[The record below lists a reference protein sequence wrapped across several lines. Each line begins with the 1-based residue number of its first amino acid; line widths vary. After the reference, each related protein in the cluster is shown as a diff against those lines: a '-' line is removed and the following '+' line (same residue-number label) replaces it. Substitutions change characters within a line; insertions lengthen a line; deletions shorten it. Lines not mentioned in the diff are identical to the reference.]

1 MLGSRLM
8 SASFVT
14 KVDYKGSVTKEVD
27 SASDWDSSGEALDVL
42 SVASVGDLVVI
53 AFSFD
58 FSTSSFSWGG
68 MTFTNIL
75 NGTLSASPGY
85 YVGYRVIQ
93 SGDANPYVTG
103 ASGRWQGL
111 SVVAS
116 VFGEISVSEAE
127 VNDAVGIS
135 GSGMPNPPSLNAD
148 AGLWV
153 SVGHIDDT
161 AVTDWAAPTNYELA
175 AYAASTAS
183 GSSGVSSTA
192 IAYRIES
199 LSSDDPSA
207 FGGSGDDSWHA
218 ETIAFT

>member
-8 SASFVT
+8 SSTSPYVE
-14 KVDYKGSVTKEVD
+14 YKGSVTKEVD

-58 FSTSSFSWGG
+58 FNTSSFTWNG
-68 MTFTNIL
+68 MSFTDIRD
-75 NGTLSASPGY
+75 GTAQISPGY
-85 YVGYRVIQ
+85 YIGYRFVQ
-93 SGDANPYVTG
+93 SGDTNPYISVATDRF
-103 ASGRWQGL
+103 AGL

-116 VFGEISVSEAE
+116 VFRGVSTYESA
-127 VNDAVGIS
+127 NDNN
-135 GSGMPNPPSLNAD
+135 GSTGMPDPPALNPDD
-148 AGLWV
+148 AELFV
-153 SVGHIDDT
+153 VTGHIDDDE
-161 AVTDWAAPTNYELA
+161 VTDWVAPTNYELA

-199 LSSDDPSA
+199 LSSDNPSA
-207 FGGSGDDSWHA
+207 FGGSGNDNWHA
-218 ETIAFT
+218 ETIAFF